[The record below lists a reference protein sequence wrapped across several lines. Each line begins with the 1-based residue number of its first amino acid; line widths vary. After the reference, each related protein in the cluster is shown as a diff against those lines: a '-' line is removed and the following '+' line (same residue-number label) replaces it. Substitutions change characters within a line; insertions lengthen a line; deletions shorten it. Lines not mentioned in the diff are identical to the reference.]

1 MKEVVLSCW
10 ARNIIKFDTQSCA
23 ILWTNGSGKTTLTRY
38 WTGNEYIFISAQRNL
53 VFQQR
58 ESMGVSKQ
66 KLEEKRFSFSW
77 KEKNEWYTI
86 NRDLYKGISEFF
98 STDYIN
104 NTIQDDFET
113 NLEII
118 IREYVNKH
126 AEASINHQ
134 SEASINHHAWVFNRP
149 ETKLDK
155 LISIW
160 KQIFKKDICFSTD
173 KEKLIIQ
180 FWQTDYGIETL
191 SDWERSGLYL
201 ILKCILAPNNSIIVV
216 DEWENHL
223 NPALL
228 YELWDGIERVRT
240 DCRFVYISHD
250 IDFITSRNNCTK
262 FWIKSFL
269 YPDQREIEKI
279 DNDNIP
285 EELILKIIG
294 SKKEKILFVEWHN
307 GSLEYNLYQKIYP
320 DFKVISLGSC
330 EQIISYTK
338 ILNNP
343 PESYNKQYFWLI
355 DRDFRTEEEIDRY
368 QREKIYTL
376 PVAEFE
382 NIFFREE
389 VVRMCLWFLGET
401 DINTKRNDMKG
412 KVMGL
417 KNSNNFKK
425 AFYKYHIQQQ
435 IEASL
440 SDFTTPETFSFSPDL
455 NTINSAWQ
463 GVQWITDFNG
473 LLSKLN
479 DKWIKGISPW
489 KSFSDYQQQVINF
502 FNTINWDSLRS
513 EFLKFMPNIQ

>member
-1 MKEVVLSCW
+1 MEEVALSCW
-10 ARNIIKFDTQSCA
+10 NQNVIRYNTQNCA

-66 KLEEKRFSFSW
+66 KLEKKSFSFSG
-77 KEKNEWYTI
+77 KEKDLLYPI
-86 NRDLYKGISEFF
+86 NGNFDNGISEFF

-104 NTIQDDFET
+104 NTIQNDFET

-118 IREYVNKH
+118 IREYLSKH
-126 AEASINHQ
+126 AEASINH
-134 SEASINHHAWVFNRP
+134 HDDWVFNRP

-160 KQIFKKDICFSTD
+160 KQIFKKKIRFSTD
-173 KEKLIIQ
+173 EEKLIIQ
-180 FWQTDYGIETL
+180 FWETDYGIETL
-191 SDWERSGLYL
+191 SDWERSALYL
-201 ILKCILAPNNSIIVV
+201 ILKCILAPKNSIIIV
-216 DEWENHL
+216 DEWETHL

-228 YELWDGIERVRT
+228 YELWDGIERART

-262 FWIKSFL
+262 FWIKSFS

-279 DNDNIP
+279 DNDNVP

-307 GSLEYNLYQKIYP
+307 GSEHNLYQKIYP

-330 EQIISYTK
+330 QQIISYTK
-338 ILNNP
+338 VLNNS

-355 DRDFRTEEEIDRY
+355 DRDFRTEEEIARY
-368 QREKIYTL
+368 QAEKIYTL

-389 VVRMCLWFLGET
+389 VVRMCLWFLGES
-401 DINTKRNDMKG
+401 DIDTKRNNLKEQ
-412 KVMGL
+412 VMGL
-417 KNSNNFKK
+417 KNSGNFKK

-440 SDFTTPETFSFSPDL
+440 SGFTTPESFSFSPDL